1 MSGCIEYTEASPEG
15 VEALGDVYNYVTQSG
30 LSDVLVELVYLRVS
44 QINGCAYCVDMHTRP
59 LMSWRKR
66 RKEVMRIPLLIAGA
80 PASAVAMTAVFAQ
93 SESNSIRCW
102 TNEIVNERD
111 PFTNSGNTP

>member
-1 MSGCIEYTEASPEG
+1 MSGRIKYTEISPEG

-59 LMSWRKR
+59 VMSLMFHWSSRCLAPSSSGSEVTSTTGKVLFHLRSRKLP
-66 RKEVMRIPLLIAGA
+66 MGP
-80 PASAVAMTAVFAQ
+80 
-93 SESNSIRCW
+93 
-102 TNEIVNERD
+102 
-111 PFTNSGNTP
+111 

>member
-1 MSGCIEYTEASPEG
+1 MSERIEYTELSPEG
-15 VEALGDVYNYVTQSG
+15 VEALGDVYDYVTQSG

-80 PASAVAMTAVFAQ
+80 VAMTAVFAQ
-93 SESNSIRCW
+93 SESNSIRSW
-102 TNEIVNERD
+102 TNESVNERD
-111 PFTNSGNTP
+111 PFTNSENTP